1 MVFTSCTK
9 RYSFIHYTAYTRTSH
24 TKFWPLIM
32 NANLFVIWCTCTYNV
47 YLFSSSDSHP
57 EDCSANIYKSMALSV
72 LSGLCADSKLVNEYV
87 IILEK

>member
-9 RYSFIHYTAYTRTSH
+9 RYSFIHYTAYTRTAH
-24 TKFWPLIM
+24 KKFWPLIM
-32 NANLFVIWCTCTYNV
+32 NANSFVYMMFMYI